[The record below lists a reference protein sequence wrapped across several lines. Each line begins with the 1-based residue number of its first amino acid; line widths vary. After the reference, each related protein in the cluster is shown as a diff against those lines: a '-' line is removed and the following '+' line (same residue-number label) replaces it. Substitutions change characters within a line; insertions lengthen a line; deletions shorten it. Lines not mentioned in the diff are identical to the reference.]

1 MKKPLLAFE
10 RHRITYINDLMERIH
25 DLSDSIYEDL
35 MDGEFKSA
43 RQNVSE
49 LMMILEDVEDSLG
62 DEVSEPR

>member
-10 RHRITYINDLMERIH
+10 RHRIAYFNDLMERIH

-35 MDGEFKSA
+35 MDVEFKSA

-49 LMMILEDVEDSLG
+49 LMTILEDVSDSLE
-62 DEVSEPR
+62 EVSEPR